1 MKPILYIVIP
11 CYNEEEVFPQ
21 TCKLFKSKIDELVE
35 LGKIDVKS
43 RVLFVNDGSKDDT
56 WKIIE
61 RLSRDNEVFEGI
73 SLSRNR
79 GHQNALL
86 AGLMEAKELAD
97 ITVSIDCDGQDDINA
112 INEMVDYYLSGY
124 DVVYGVRDNRDSD
137 TFFKRFSAESFYRLL
152 KAMGVEVVFNHAD
165 YRLMSKRVLEAF
177 SNFEEVNLFL
187 RGLIPLVGFRST
199 SVYYERHERVAGKS
213 HYPLGKMLS
222 LAFDGIT
229 SLSIKPIRV
238 ITVFG
243 ILVALC
249 SFVGVIWSVC
259 SYFLGNTVSG
269 WASMTC
275 IICFVSGVQLISLG
289 IIGEYIGKIYLET
302 KRRPRYIVEK
312 KTF

>member
-1 MKPILYIVIP
+1 
-11 CYNEEEVFPQ
+11 
-21 TCKLFKSKIDELVE
+21 
-35 LGKIDVKS
+35 
-43 RVLFVNDGSKDDT
+43 
-56 WKIIE
+56 
-61 RLSRDNEVFEGI
+61 
-73 SLSRNR
+73 
-79 GHQNALL
+79 
-86 AGLMEAKELAD
+86 MEAKELAD

-243 ILVALC
+243 ILVAFC

>member
-11 CYNEEEVFPQ
+11 CYNEEEVLPQ
-21 TCKLFKSKIDELVE
+21 TCKLFKLKIDELVE

-86 AGLMEAKELAD
+86 SGLMEAKELAD

-112 INEMVDYYLSGY
+112 INEMIDYYLSGY

>member
-11 CYNEEEVFPQ
+11 CYNEEEVLPQ

-61 RLSRDNEVFEGI
+61 RLSRDNEVFDGI

-86 AGLMEAKELAD
+86 AGLMEAKDLAD

-187 RGLIPLVGFRST
+187 RGLVPLVGFRST